1 MEYYAV
7 IKDYV
12 DLDVLIWENI
22 RGVLFGGNEWVIK
35 VACVVWATLGLKKK
49 YLNIYA

>member
-22 RGVLFGGNEWVIK
+22 RGVLFGGNE
-35 VACVVWATLGLKKK
+35 
-49 YLNIYA
+49 